1 MTTLEILPAA
11 DDIDHTDGPD
21 CICGPTITDAT
32 VIRHHA
38 LDPDAHEAPARRDR
52 LARWRPTINLVFVLA
67 FGFIWGA
74 TTQPSYEVTRW
85 ILIGVSTAYLAWT
98 ITSYIHTRRNQ

>member
-21 CICGPTITDAT
+21 CICGPTVIEAT

-38 LDPDAHEAPARRDR
+38 LDPDAHEAPPRRDR
-52 LARWRPTINLVFVLA
+52 LARWRPLVNVLFA
-67 FGFIWGA
+67 LTFAWLYGAIWH
-74 TTQPSYEVTRW
+74 PSYEVTRW
-85 ILIGVSTAYLAWT
+85 ILLSIATAYLAWT
-98 ITSYIHTRRNQ
+98 ITSYIHTRRNR

>member
-32 VIRHHA
+32 VIRHHP
-38 LDPDAHEAPARRDR
+38 LDPDAHEAPAKRDWQD
-52 LARWRPTINLVFVLA
+52 RWAPLVNLVFVLA
-67 FGFIWGA
+67 FAWLAGAIWH
-74 TTQPSYEVTRW
+74 PNREVLRW
-85 ILIGVSTAYLAWT
+85 IPLGVSTAYLAWT
-98 ITSYIHTRRNQ
+98 ITEYIHTRRNQ